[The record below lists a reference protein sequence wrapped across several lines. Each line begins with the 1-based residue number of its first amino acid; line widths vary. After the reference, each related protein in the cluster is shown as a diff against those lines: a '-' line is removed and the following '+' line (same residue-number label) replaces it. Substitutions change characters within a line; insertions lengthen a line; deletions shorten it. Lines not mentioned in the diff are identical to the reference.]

1 MTRKLRVVIHVKTFI
16 LHMTVMTSTSNDT
29 LVTNKHMKTRIV
41 LSGATF
47 YNKIIKP
54 QNTVVNEGSNS
65 SKNDE

>member
-1 MTRKLRVVIHVKTFI
+1 
-16 LHMTVMTSTSNDT
+16 MTVMTSTSNDT

-54 QNTVVNEGSNS
+54 QNTMVNEGSNS

>member
-1 MTRKLRVVIHVKTFI
+1 
-16 LHMTVMTSTSNDT
+16 MTSTSNDI

-47 YNKIIKP
+47 EIIKP
-54 QNTVVNEGSNS
+54 RNTVVNKGSNS

>member
-1 MTRKLRVVIHVKTFI
+1 MTRKLRVVVHVKTFI
-16 LHMTVMTSTSNDT
+16 LHMTSTSNDT

-41 LSGATF
+41 LSGTTF